1 MTDTL
6 NIVALKE
13 EILKGNKVALAKAI
27 TLVESNKPSH
37 RQMADNLINA
47 LLPYSG
53 NSLRIGITGVP
64 GVGKST
70 FIEVLGIGLI
80 EKYNKKVAVLAI
92 DPSSNLSGGSILG
105 DKTRM
110 NVLSTK
116 SEAFIRPSPSRG
128 FLGGVA
134 HHTRETIVLCEAAGF
149 DYILVETVGVGQSE
163 VAVSAMVD
171 VFVLLMLPGA
181 GDELQGI
188 KRGIME
194 LADILVINKAEG
206 ELLNKAKEAAQNY
219 QMAQHL
225 FPNKSNN
232 WITQVV
238 LTSAL
243 NNEGIEY
250 VISLLEKFKT
260 VNTENGSIQS
270 ERSRQ
275 NLSSFNE
282 LIRGLIEKVIQEQ
295 LVLSQLRIELESKI
309 EQGKIN
315 PYEAANL
322 LVNQLK
328 VILKNS

>member
-13 EILKGNKVALAKAI
+13 EILNGNKVALAKAI

-243 NNEGIEY
+243 NNEGIVY

-275 NLSSFNE
+275 NLYSFNE

>member
-1 MTDTL
+1 LTDTL